1 MFLKSTR
8 EIVPA
13 RAFVSEN
20 GRGVIQ
26 RTRFTAAWDRTRCV
40 DPDDTLTF
48 AVKGVPEP
56 EVMKVSSQSSP
67 SIYAARTVRLA
78 GVSLIAVL
86 AVVASMELKNQAPQQ
101 VPRANARTDTV
112 VLADSDDDV
121 AQQEEEEEQ
130 QQEQIDEENQLQ
142 QQLAE
147 QEMLQSEQEAEQQ
160 NEMAQQEA
168 QQAEQQAQIDP

>member
-1 MFLKSTR
+1 MPFSRSRSPVSSTRSCVSPRSCSAPDWRSIASTNVVLPWSTCATIATFLKSTR

-20 GRGVIQ
+20 DRGVIQ
-26 RTRFTAAWDRTRCV
+26 RTRFTAAWDQTRCV

-56 EVMKVSSQSSP
+56 EVMKVSSQKSP
-67 SIYAARTVRLA
+67 SIYAARTARLA

-101 VPRANARTDTV
+101 VPRANARADTV
-112 VLADSDDDV
+112 MLADSDDDDV
-121 AQQEEEEEQ
+121 AQQEE
-130 QQEQIDEENQLQ
+130 
-142 QQLAE
+142 
-147 QEMLQSEQEAEQQ
+147 
-160 NEMAQQEA
+160 
-168 QQAEQQAQIDP
+168 